1 MTEQSAVQMCSNN
14 LLPEI
19 ATFIGIAKPQ
29 SFDALVSK
37 ASNVERKIARQKS
50 TTQRG
55 RNLEEK
61 NIEGKKPLNNG
72 EVMATFVN
80 NGRQNGKGKEGSKNL
95 TLEEKKK
102 TKYSFHNDDVEEI
115 FNELMK
121 GKAIQLPEPKRPSEV
136 DKIDDP
142 KYCHYH
148 RIISHPLSECYI
160 LKNIIQ
166 KMINDGEIEVDSS
179 SQVPA
184 AALNNIS

>member
-1 MTEQSAVQMCSNN
+1 MLLKGEGNSSQPLSPRLCVSCLACIMFSDEDLQLGENFQLTEQSAVQMCSNN
-14 LLPEI
+14 LLLEI
-19 ATFIGIAKPQ
+19 ATYIGTAEPQ

-37 ASNVERKIARQKS
+37 ANNVERQIARQKS
-50 TTQRG
+50 TMQRG

-61 NIEGKKPLNNG
+61 NTKGKKPQNNG

-102 TKYSFHNDDVEEI
+102 TKYSFHDDDVEGI

-121 GKAIQLPEPKRPSEV
+121 EKAIQLPEPKRPFEV
-136 DKIDDP
+136 DKIDDL

-148 RIISHPLSECYI
+148 
-160 LKNIIQ
+160 
-166 KMINDGEIEVDSS
+166 
-179 SQVPA
+179 
-184 AALNNIS
+184 